1 MEKQTIFIF
10 SVLLLA
16 TLSLSH
22 GSKDK
27 ERKAY
32 IVYMGNAP
40 NTHHI
45 STADRH
51 HGFLSSALGDE
62 DVARRIRIHS
72 YGKSFDAF
80 AAHLLPEEAERLKR
94 VYIDAPSFDDK
105 GFGPLSSSSKGA
117 CQKGNNFTGCNNK
130 VIGARSYDLEN
141 RRPDEN
147 TPVDDEGRGSHTS
160 STVAGI
166 SVEGA
171 SPDGVHMISLSVG
184 GPVSDYFNDAIAI
197 GSFHAMKKGILTSFA
212 AGNEGQ
218 LYLQ

>member
-94 VYIDAPSFDDK
+94 DKNVVSVFLSTKRKLLTTRSRDFIGMPLSVERKPQVESSIVVGVYIDAPSFDDK

-117 CQKGNNFTGCNNK
+117 CQKGNNFTGCNK
-130 VIGARSYDLEN
+130 
-141 RRPDEN
+141 
-147 TPVDDEGRGSHTS
+147 
-160 STVAGI
+160 
-166 SVEGA
+166 
-171 SPDGVHMISLSVG
+171 
-184 GPVSDYFNDAIAI
+184 
-197 GSFHAMKKGILTSFA
+197 
-212 AGNEGQ
+212 
-218 LYLQ
+218 